1 MIGRYQMPTQVEQV
15 VFSRMG
21 VEKPLRLMS
30 GFESPHATLSVP
42 GWLMQ
47 ELRSIVRVLTGV
59 VSRIRDDGAM
69 SDSVAPQLICDD
81 PSGFATAHPE
91 QSLEKANCGLSV
103 STTL

>member
-1 MIGRYQMPTQVEQV
+1 
-15 VFSRMG
+15 
-21 VEKPLRLMS
+21 MS
-30 GFESPHATLSVP
+30 GFESPHATLSDP
-42 GWLMQ
+42 GWLMR